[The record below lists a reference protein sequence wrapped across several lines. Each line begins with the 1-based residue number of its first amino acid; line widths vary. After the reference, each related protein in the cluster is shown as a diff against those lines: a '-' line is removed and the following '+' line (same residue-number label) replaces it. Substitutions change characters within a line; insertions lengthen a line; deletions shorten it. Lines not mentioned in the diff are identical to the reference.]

1 MVQRKNFFV
10 FSNVLL
16 DRHEYWSVHL
26 SESTVNPNF
35 GIPQAILRSQP
46 DGGTPQSLLTW
57 LPIGLTECEHS
68 AQCAPLKHH
77 FEECAQRVRA
87 QVENPDHKGL
97 KEDCVEECESFNFF
111 FFRPGSTSW
120 LGGDDDEGR
129 RVQRRY
135 QDGIVY
141 KSKFFNHALH
151 TPRLDLSFY
160 LNSKNK

>member
-1 MVQRKNFFV
+1 MVQRKFFFV

-46 DGGTPQSLLTW
+46 DDGTPQSLLTW
-57 LPIGLTECEHS
+57 LPTGLTECGHS

-87 QVENPDHKGL
+87 QEENPDHKGP
-97 KEDCVEECESFNFF
+97 KEDCVEECESLTFSYFD
-111 FFRPGSTSW
+111 REVL
-120 LGGDDDEGR
+120 LG
-129 RVQRRY
+129 
-135 QDGIVY
+135 
-141 KSKFFNHALH
+141 
-151 TPRLDLSFY
+151 
-160 LNSKNK
+160 